1 MTSPRRWLR
10 ITVAVLGVA
19 VLLALAA
26 WAYHGYV
33 GSRRAVATI
42 VPYNHT
48 NMGIPSF
55 YVDGT
60 WGGVSHAQTGG
71 GRSMCC
77 VTIPER
83 WHDKLQVTVK
93 WQNDDDGS
101 WQERRVSIPR
111 YDEPGEI
118 QVHFYGGD
126 SVKVIITNWDLRW
139 PGNPL
144 HAEWLKELEQRKKEN
159 DE

>member
-1 MTSPRRWLR
+1 
-10 ITVAVLGVA
+10 
-19 VLLALAA
+19 
-26 WAYHGYV
+26 
-33 GSRRAVATI
+33 
-42 VPYNHT
+42 
-48 NMGIPSF
+48 
-55 YVDGT
+55 
-60 WGGVSHAQTGG
+60 
-71 GRSMCC
+71 
-77 VTIPER
+77 
-83 WHDKLQVTVK
+83 DKLQFTVK
-93 WQNDDDGS
+93 WKNDSDPI
-101 WQERRVSIPR
+101 WREQRVSIPR